1 MNVSNSRSF
10 QNRKRLLE
18 TGEETSKVNHIRYE
32 RRRYTNGQTPIEELK
47 RLSEALG
54 GPAIYIKRDDLLG
67 LAAGGNKT
75 RKLEYLVADALK
87 QGADTLITCGAV
99 QSNHC
104 RLTLAAAVREGLRCQ
119 LVLSEPETGGYN
131 PQTSG
136 NHLLFH
142 LMGAEKLQIIPAD
155 GDMPAEMEKL
165 AAALEKE
172 GRKAYPIPVGGSSE
186 VGTLGYMACAEE
198 IEQQA
203 WEMGIPFDYVVT
215 ATGSAGTQAGLIV
228 GFAARQSSA
237 SVIGINV
244 SRDRETQE
252 KKVHELLLSTAEL
265 VGLKGEW
272 PASLVRCE
280 DEYVG
285 PGYAIP
291 TPEMVEAVKLLAQTE
306 GILLDPVYT
315 GKAMAG
321 LIGLIRKGAF
331 RKEDRVL
338 FLHTGGA
345 PALYTYADVFLAER

>member
-1 MNVSNSRSF
+1 MNP
-10 QNRKRLLE
+10 
-18 TGEETSKVNHIRYE
+18 IRFE
-32 RRRYTNGQTPIEELK
+32 RRRYTGGATPIE
-47 RLSEALG
+47 RLARFSECLG
-54 GPAIYIKRDDLLG
+54 GPTVYIKRDDQLG

-75 RKLEYLVADALK
+75 RKLEYLVADAIK

-104 RLTLAAAVREGLRCQ
+104 RLTLAAAVREGLSCQ
-119 LVLSEPETGGYN
+119 LVLSEPETGYQ
-131 PQTSG
+131 PHASG

-142 LMGAEKLQIIPAD
+142 LMGAEKIEVIPAD
-155 GDMPAEMEKL
+155 GDMQESMEKL
-165 AAALEKE
+165 AAALERE
-172 GRKAYPIPVGGSSE
+172 GRKAYLIPVGGSSE

-198 IEQQA
+198 IEQQSL
-203 WEMGIPFDYVVT
+203 ELGIPFDYVVT
-215 ATGSAGTQAGLIV
+215 ATGSAGTQAGLIA
-228 GFAARQSSA
+228 GFAARQSSS

-244 SRDRETQE
+244 SRDRESQE
-252 KKVHELLLSTAEL
+252 KKVQELLLSTAEF
-265 VGLKGEW
+265 VGLKGEL

-291 TPEMVEAVKLLAQTE
+291 TAEMVEAVKLLARTE

-321 LIGLIRKGAF
+321 LIGLIRRGAF

-338 FLHTGGA
+338 FLHTGGT
-345 PALYTYADVFLAER
+345 PALYTYADTFFSEM